1 MTAAPNMSGSM
12 LARVQ
17 RMLLALGLARY
28 PVVFCTIYLLLVAAI
43 AGSYHIALAW
53 LGPPPLAATEVSS
66 KLVLDRNGRLLR
78 PFTTPDGLWRLPVK
92 VDEVDPRYFAL
103 LLAYEDKRF
112 YSHDGVDGRAMA
124 RALWQLLRY
133 RRPVSGASTLTM
145 QTARLLDD
153 RPTRSYFAKIG
164 QILRAWQ
171 LEKMLSKRR
180 LLELYMRLAPFGGNI
195 EGVRAASLAYFGKEP
210 HRLSIAEAALL
221 VALPQS
227 PEQRRPDRN
236 AEAAHAARDR
246 VIDRAAAAG
255 VITKAEAD
263 FAKQQKVKAERYNF
277 PALAAH
283 LSERLAADTK
293 DDVIRLTID
302 ARLQEGAEAVVARH
316 VASAGPK
323 LSAAVMVIDHRT
335 GEVLADVGS
344 ASYFDPDRN
353 GPIDMTQAVRSP
365 GSALKPF
372 IYGMG
377 FEAGHA
383 HPETLIQDR
392 PVRFGGY
399 APENFDNTY
408 RGAVT
413 VRQALQ
419 LSLNIPAVK
428 MLAAVGPARLA
439 ARIRQAG
446 FDVDVPRNL
455 TVALGG
461 VGLRLEDMA
470 GLYTALARGGEP
482 LALKYRLTG
491 EPLRTA
497 AAEPLLRP
505 AAAWYVAD
513 ILRGVAPP
521 QHAKGGGIAF
531 KTGTSYGFRDAWA
544 AGFDGR
550 HVVVAWLGRP
560 DGTPTPGLMG
570 LTKAAPLLFD
580 IFAQISP
587 DRVPLPPA
595 PAGVIE
601 ASTST
606 LPPPLANFREPD
618 SAPATGIASA
628 DPPVH
633 IAFPPDRAELEL
645 AQEKDGARL
654 PIAFKAEGGV
664 LPFTWLVNGAPLQ
677 TAPYRREVFW
687 TPQGEGFVQLSVIDA
702 QGRVDKVT
710 VRLR

>member
-1 MTAAPNMSGSM
+1 MG
-12 LARVQ
+12 RI
-17 RMLLALGLARY
+17 RY
-28 PVVFCTIYLLLVAAI
+28 PVVFCAILLLLSALTAAGYR
-43 AGSYHIALAW
+43 AALAW
-53 LGPPPLAATEVSS
+53 LGPPPLGPTEISS

-78 PFTTPDGLWRLPVK
+78 PFTTPDGLWRLPVT

-112 YSHDGVDGRAMA
+112 YKHDGVDGRAMA
-124 RALWQLLRY
+124 RAFWQFLSY
-133 RRPVSGASTLTM
+133 GRPVSGASTLTM

-153 RPTRSYFAKIG
+153 RPTHSYVAKVG
-164 QILRAWQ
+164 QVLRAWQ
-171 LEKMLSKRR
+171 LEKMLSKRQV
-180 LLELYMRLAPFGGNI
+180 LELYMRLAPFGGNI

-210 HRLSIAEAALL
+210 HRLTIAEAALL

-236 AEAAHAARDR
+236 AEAAQTARDL

-255 VITKAEAD
+255 VITRAEAD
-263 FAKQQKVKAERYNF
+263 FAKQQKLRSERYNF

-283 LSERLAADTK
+283 LAERMAAEAQQ
-293 DDVIRLTID
+293 DVIRLSID
-302 ARLQEGAEAVVARH
+302 ARLQDGTEAVVARH
-316 VASAGPK
+316 AASAGPK
-323 LSAAVMVIDHRT
+323 LSAAAMMIDHQT
-335 GEVLADVGS
+335 GEVLAHVGS

-372 IYGMG
+372 IYGMA
-377 FEAGHA
+377 FEAGQA

-399 APENFDNTY
+399 APENFDNAYHGT
-408 RGAVT
+408 VS

-428 MLAAVGPARLA
+428 MLAAIGPARLA
-439 ARIRQAG
+439 ARVRQAG
-446 FDVDVPRNL
+446 FGIDVPRNL

-482 LALKYRLTG
+482 LGLRYHLTG
-491 EPLRTA
+491 EPLRPA
-497 AAEPLLRP
+497 AAEPLLSP

-513 ILRGVAPP
+513 ILRGAAPP
-521 QHAKGGGIAF
+521 PHTKGGGIAF

-550 HVVVAWLGRP
+550 YVAVAWLGRP
-560 DGTPTPGLMG
+560 DGTPTPGLTG
-570 LTKAAPLLFD
+570 LTQAAPLLFD
-580 IFAQISP
+580 IFAQIGP
-587 DRVPLPPA
+587 DRVPLPPP
-595 PAGVIE
+595 PAGIIE
-601 ASTST
+601 ASTAT
-606 LPPPLANFREPD
+606 LPPPLANFREAD
-618 SAPATGIASA
+618 SAPATDRASA

-645 AQEKDGARL
+645 AQHKDGTRL

-664 LPFTWLVNGAPLQ
+664 LPFTWLVNGAPLG
-677 TAPYRREVFW
+677 TAPHRRVAFW

-702 QGRVDKVT
+702 QGRVDRVT

>member
-1 MTAAPNMSGSM
+1 MAAEPSATRSV
-12 LARVQ
+12 LASTRQ
-17 RMLLALGLARY
+17 RLQALGPARY
-28 PVVFCTIYLLLVAAI
+28 PVVFCTVLLVLSAATI
-43 AGSYHIALAW
+43 GVYRAALAW
-53 LGPPPLAATEVSS
+53 LGPPPLAATEISS

-78 PFTTPDGLWRLPVK
+78 PFTTPDGLWRLPVT

-112 YSHDGVDGRAMA
+112 YSHDGVDGRALG
-124 RALWQLLRY
+124 RAVWQFFRY
-133 RRPVSGASTLTM
+133 GRPVSGASTLTM

-153 RPTRSYFAKIG
+153 RPTRSYFAKFG
-164 QILRAWQ
+164 QVLRAWQ
-171 LEKMLSKRR
+171 LEAMLSKRQV
-180 LLELYMRLAPFGGNI
+180 LELYMRLAPFGGNI

-210 HRLSIAEAALL
+210 HRLTIAEAALL

-236 AEAAHAARDR
+236 ADAAHDARDR
-246 VIDRAAAAG
+246 VIDRAAGAG
-255 VITKAEAD
+255 VITQAEAD
-263 FAKQQKVKAERYNF
+263 FAKQQTLRTERYNF

-283 LSERLAADTK
+283 LSERLAGEAK
-293 DDVIRLTID
+293 EEVIRLTID
-302 ARLQEGAEAVVARH
+302 AQLQEGAEAVVARH

-323 LSAAVMVIDHRT
+323 LSAAAMVIDHQT
-335 GEVLADVGS
+335 GEVLAHVGS

-392 PVRFGGY
+392 PVRFGSY
-399 APENFDNTY
+399 TPENFDNIFHGT
-408 RGAVT
+408 VT

-419 LSLNIPAVK
+419 LSLNVPAVK
-428 MLAAVGPARLA
+428 MLAAIGPARLS

-446 FDVDVPRNL
+446 FDIDVPRNL

-482 LALKYRLTG
+482 LGLQYWLTG
-491 EPLRTA
+491 EPLRRA

-505 AAAWYVAD
+505 SAAWYVAD
-513 ILRGVAPP
+513 ILRGAAPP
-521 QHAKGGGIAF
+521 PHSKGGGIAF

-550 HVVVAWLGRP
+550 HVVIAWLGRP

-580 IFAQISP
+580 IFAQIGP
-587 DRVPLPPA
+587 ERVPLPPP

-601 ASTST
+601 AATT
-606 LPPPLANFREPD
+606 ALPPPLANFREPN
-618 SAPATGIASA
+618 SAPVPDTASA
-628 DPPVH
+628 DPPIH

-645 AQEKDGARL
+645 AQEKDGTRL
-654 PIAFKAEGGV
+654 PVAFKAEGGV
-664 LPFTWLVNGAPLQ
+664 LPFTWLVNGTPLQ
-677 TAPYRREVFW
+677 TAPHRREVFW

-702 QGRVDKVT
+702 QGRVDRVT

>member
-1 MTAAPNMSGSM
+1 MTTE
-12 LARVQ
+12 LAVSSAWR
-17 RMLLALGLARY
+17 RKLLALGRARY
-28 PVVFCTIYLLLVAAI
+28 PVVFCSILLLLSGAAVG
-43 AGSYHIALAW
+43 AYCGALAW
-53 LGPPPLAATEVSS
+53 LGPPPLAATEVAS

-78 PFTTPDGLWRLPVK
+78 PFTTPDGLWRLPVT

-103 LLAYEDKRF
+103 LLAYEDRRF
-112 YSHDGVDGRAMA
+112 YMHDGVDGRALG
-124 RALWQLLRY
+124 RAVWQFFRY
-133 RRPVSGASTLTM
+133 GRPVSGASTLTM

-153 RPTRSYFAKIG
+153 RPTHSYFAKVG
-164 QILRAWQ
+164 QVLRAWQ
-171 LEKMLSKRR
+171 LEAMLSKRQV
-180 LLELYMRLAPFGGNI
+180 LELYMRLAPFGGNI

-210 HRLSIAEAALL
+210 HRLTIAEAALL

-227 PEQRRPDRN
+227 PEQRRPDRS
-236 AEAAHAARDR
+236 AGAAIAARDR
-246 VIDRAAAAG
+246 VIDRATGAG
-255 VITKAEAD
+255 VITRAEAD
-263 FAKQQKVKAERYNF
+263 FAKQQKLRTERYNF

-283 LSERLAADTK
+283 LSERLAGEAK
-293 DDVIRLTID
+293 DDVVRLTID
-302 ARLQEGAEAVVARH
+302 ARLQEGAEAVTARH
-316 VASAGPK
+316 AAGAGPR
-323 LSAAVMVIDHRT
+323 LSAAVMVIDHQS
-335 GEVLADVGS
+335 GEVLAHVGS

-392 PVRFGGY
+392 PVRFGSY
-399 APENFDNTY
+399 TPENFDNGYHGT
-408 RGAVT
+408 VT

-428 MLAAVGPARLA
+428 MLAAVGPARLS

-446 FDVDVPRNL
+446 FSIDVPRNL

-461 VGLRLEDMA
+461 VGLRLEELA

-482 LALKYRLTG
+482 LGLQYRLTG
-491 EPLRTA
+491 EPLRRA

-513 ILRGVAPP
+513 ILRGAAPP
-521 QHAKGGGIAF
+521 PHAKGGGIAF

-550 HVVVAWLGRP
+550 HVVIAWLGRP

-580 IFAQISP
+580 IFAQIGP
-587 DRVPLPPA
+587 DRAPLQPPPA
-595 PAGVIE
+595 GIVE
-601 ASTST
+601 ATT
-606 LPPPLANFREPD
+606 TALPPPLAIFREPN
-618 SAPATGIASA
+618 SAPVTDMASA
-628 DPPVH
+628 DPPIH

-645 AQEKDGARL
+645 AQEKDGTRL
-654 PIAFKAEGGV
+654 PVAFKAEGGV
-664 LPFTWLVNGAPLQ
+664 LPFTWLVNGTPLQ
-677 TAPYRREVFW
+677 TAPHRREAFW

-702 QGRVDKVT
+702 QGRVDRVT